1 MGRKIRVKWHLKN
14 WKALR
19 NSPEVR
25 AEMDRRASAIAH
37 EAGEGFTRRRAQPG
51 KSRAR
56 ASVGT
61 NSWAAMRRQSEENV
75 LQRALNA
82 GRR

>member
-1 MGRKIRVKWHLKN
+1 MANKIRVKWHLKN

-19 NSPEVR
+19 NSPEVM
-25 AEMDRRASAIAH
+25 ADMDRRASAIAH
-37 EAGEGFTRRRAQPG
+37 EAGEGFTRRQAKPG
-51 KSRAR
+51 KNRAR

-61 NSWAAMRRQSEENV
+61 NSWAAMKRQSEDNV

-82 GRR
+82 GRG

>member
-1 MGRKIRVKWHLKN
+1 MAKAIRVKYHIRN

-19 NSPEVR
+19 NSPEVM
-25 AEMDRRASAIAH
+25 ADLDRRASAIAH
-37 EAGEGFTRRRAQPG
+37 EAGEGFGRRPAKVCKR
-51 KSRAR
+51 RAR

-61 NSWAAMRRQSEENV
+61 NNDKARLAQSKDNV

-82 GRR
+82 GRG